1 MDPHQLRAALD
12 ELSLPDGEAARL
24 LYITPNALWQY
35 LQGKRKIPGPM
46 VAAIEAWQRHG
57 PPPDAKTAKETI
69 EPGKLALMKQLRDSL
84 ADEPEQSVKKKKSKK
99 TSNSAE

>member
-1 MDPHQLRAALD
+1 MDARELRAALD

-57 PPPDAKTAKETI
+57 PPPDAKTARETI
-69 EPGKLALMKQLRDSL
+69 EPGKLELMKKLRDSL
-84 ADEPEQSVKKKKSKK
+84 AEEPEEAPVKRKRK
-99 TSNSAE
+99 APR

>member
-1 MDPHQLRAALD
+1 MDARDLRAALD

-69 EPGKLALMKQLRDSL
+69 EPGKLELMKKLRDSL
-84 ADEPEQSVKKKKSKK
+84 ADEPADPVKRKGKKGG
-99 TSNSAE
+99 

>member
-1 MDPHQLRAALD
+1 MDARELRAALD

-24 LYITPNALWQY
+24 LYITPNVLWQY

-57 PPPDAKTAKETI
+57 LPPGATTAKETI
-69 EPGKLALMKQLRDSL
+69 EPGKLELMKQLRDSL
-84 ADEPEQSVKKKKSKK
+84 AEPPEGPTKRKRKGS
-99 TSNSAE
+99 

>member
-1 MDPHQLRAALD
+1 MDAHELRAALD

-57 PPPDAKTAKETI
+57 PPPDAKTARETI
-69 EPGKLALMKQLRDSL
+69 EPGKLELMKKLRDSL
-84 ADEPEQSVKKKKSKK
+84 ADQPHETPKGKRKK
-99 TSNSAE
+99 NA

>member
-1 MDPHQLRAALD
+1 MREGSERLTFQTLPSSSPMKSQPHAFRVHLTMDARDLRAALD

-57 PPPDAKTAKETI
+57 VPPGATTAKETM
-69 EPGKLALMKQLRDSL
+69 EPGK
-84 ADEPEQSVKKKKSKK
+84 
-99 TSNSAE
+99 

>member
-1 MDPHQLRAALD
+1 MNAHELRTALD
-12 ELSLPDGEAARL
+12 QLSLPDGEAARL

-57 PPPDAKTAKETI
+57 PPPDAKTASETI
-69 EPGKLALMKQLRDSL
+69 EPGQLKLMKQLRDSL
-84 ADEPEQSVKKKKSKK
+84 AEEPEKPVKRKRKAKEE
-99 TSNSAE
+99 T